1 MLLEDIGIDPSE
13 AKIDLD
19 RDQLRVTIQT
29 IRSTF
34 FRVSDKVRDLLKNEV
49 KHLVRDISESDGH
62 FISCINDRRIKKDFK
77 KKFEDKYNVRLMERV
92 KVQMNQGAESP
103 NRGGRGGLE
112 SRGGRGGGSKDQ
124 RRGAGK
130 FLV

>member
-19 RDQLRVTIQT
+19 RDQLRVIIQT
-29 IRSTF
+29 TRTTYS
-34 FRVSDKVRDLLKNEV
+34 RVSDKVKDLLKNDV
-49 KHLVRDISESDGH
+49 KHLVRDVSENDGH

-92 KVQMNQGAESP
+92 KVQMNQGGVSP
-103 NRGGRGGLE
+103 NRGGLGG
-112 SRGGRGGGSKDQ
+112 
-124 RRGAGK
+124 
-130 FLV
+130 

>member
-19 RDQLRVTIQT
+19 KDQLRVTIQT
-29 IRSTF
+29 IRSTYS
-34 FRVSDKVRDLLKNEV
+34 RVSDKVRDLLKNEV
-49 KHLVRDISESDGH
+49 KHLVRDIIESDGH

-77 KKFEDKYNVRLMERV
+77 KKFEDKYNVKLMERV

-103 NRGGRGGLE
+103 NRGGRGG
-112 SRGGRGGGSKDQ
+112 
-124 RRGAGK
+124 
-130 FLV
+130 

>member
-1 MLLEDIGIDPSE
+1 MLLEEIGIDPSE

-34 FRVSDKVRDLLKNEV
+34 SRVSDKVRDLLKNEV

-62 FISCINDRRIKKDFK
+62 FISCINDGRIKKDFK
-77 KKFEDKYNVRLMERV
+77 RKFEDKYNVKLMEKV
-92 KVQMNQGAESP
+92 KVQLNQGAEFAK
-103 NRGGRGGLE
+103 RGGRGG
-112 SRGGRGGGSKDQ
+112 
-124 RRGAGK
+124 
-130 FLV
+130 